1 MKQQIVLITAHVALA
16 AMVFAVTAC
25 NHTKNEEKGNSSEM
39 QMIPAGTFLMGS
51 SDRRNERPVHE
62 VFVDAFYMD
71 RCEVTNEQWKRFVD
85 ANPDWQR
92 TKIDKQYHDGNY
104 LKDWIGGD
112 YPAGKAKHPVVYV
125 SWYVAAAYAKWIG
138 KRLPTEAEWEKA
150 ARGPQGH
157 KYAYGDKY
165 DAAKANSGQSIG
177 QTTHVA
183 SYQPND
189 YGLYD
194 MTGNVIEWCSDW
206 YGDDYYAVEP
216 KRNPKGPQQGESR
229 VMRGGSWNYSESRC
243 TTTFR
248 FFLVPPT
255 VHRACTDFIGFRCAK
270 DARP

>member
-1 MKQQIVLITAHVALA
+1 MKRQIILITTHLVLVS
-16 AMVFAVTAC
+16 MVLLVSQC
-25 NHTKNEEKGNSSEM
+25 NHSKIEKEVDGSEM

-51 SDRRNERPVHE
+51 VDRSNERPVHE
-62 VFVDAFYMD
+62 VYLDPFYID
-71 RCEVTNEQWKRFVD
+71 ITEVTNEQWKRFVD
-85 ANPDWQR
+85 ANPDWQK
-92 TKIDKQYHDGNY
+92 TKIDKRYHDGNY
-104 LKDWIGGD
+104 LKHWID
-112 YPAGKAKHPVVYV
+112 SNYPAEKAEHPVVYV
-125 SWYVAAAYAKWIG
+125 SWYAAAAYAKWIG

-150 ARGPQGH
+150 ARGLEGH

-165 DAAKANSGQSIG
+165 DAAKANTGRTIG
-177 QTTHVA
+177 DTTPVA

-206 YGDDYYAVEP
+206 YGYNYYVVSP
-216 KRNPKGPQQGESR
+216 KQNPKGPEEGESR
-229 VMRGGSWNYSESRC
+229 VIRGGSWNYFESRC

-248 FFLVPPT
+248 FFLVRPI